1 MMKFLTFCADFQK
14 HPQEYKGSAS
24 LDLSPSNPDTN
35 GREEIV
41 HNSEVSSFQGLNC
54 MKKLL
59 LLRVTVSLLERCP
72 HFRGVIR
79 EGFHCIAAFFLQTL
93 SLCRLKIT

>member
-41 HNSEVSSFQGLNC
+41 HNSEVSSFQGLKLHEETALVKSNC
-54 MKKLL
+54 VL
-59 LLRVTVSLLERCP
+59 
-72 HFRGVIR
+72 IR
-79 EGFHCIAAFFLQTL
+79 EVSSFQGCH
-93 SLCRLKIT
+93 